1 MMTLFGR
8 VADLFQAKTHKLL
21 DRLEDPNE
29 TLDLS
34 YEKMIAGLQE
44 TKRHLADVVTE
55 QISLERQISAA
66 QQEVARAES
75 DARMALAA
83 NREDLA
89 RASLGHKQS
98 ALQRVDTLA
107 HAHDTILAQANKL
120 IDYQKRLEDRI
131 EQFRTQKEVMKSSY
145 AAAQA
150 QVRVTESLTGIGN
163 HLGNVSD
170 AMRRAEDKVSGMQ
183 AKADAM
189 EGLIQA
195 GVLSDPLSHESSLD
209 KELHALRSVSAVDSD
224 LERLK
229 LELAGPS
236 DVRSL
241 AAPNAALPAPNL
253 SKGD

>member
-1 MMTLFGR
+1 MTLFTR

-21 DRLEDPNE
+21 DSLEDPNA

-34 YEKMIAGLQE
+34 YERMIAGLQE

-55 QISLERQISAA
+55 QVSLERQIAAA
-66 QQEVARAES
+66 QQEVAKAEA
-75 DARMALAA
+75 DARMALGA

-98 ALQRVDTLA
+98 ALQRIDTLSQA
-107 HAHDTILAQANKL
+107 HGKILAQANKL
-120 IDYQKRLEDRI
+120 IDYQKKLEDRI

-170 AMRRAEDKVSGMQ
+170 AMRRAEDKVAGMQ

-189 EGLIQA
+189 DGLMQA
-195 GVLSDPLSHESSLD
+195 GVLTDPLSSETSVE
-209 KELHALRSVSAVDSD
+209 KELNALRSVGAVDAE
-224 LERLK
+224 LERMK
-229 LELAGPS
+229 SEMSG
-236 DVRSL
+236 
-241 AAPNAALPAPNL
+241 
-253 SKGD
+253 K